1 MHKDII
7 SKFKIFMDAQSRPFY
22 FYKHLVFIR
31 LNGISMMVISLLI
44 AFSLIIGSCNL
55 FDGKKNNEKDAIPP
69 YPLPAGE
76 KLDAAEVNQL
86 KENCTAWYDS
96 ILKNSGFNGAVLV
109 AKKGTIVFEKYQGLA
124 HLEGEDKIN
133 EQTSFHIASVSKTF
147 TAMAVL
153 KLFEEKKLSID
164 DEFSKYFP
172 TFNYP
177 GVTIRTLLSHRSGL
191 PNYVYF
197 IDEIGWDKNVFVKNQ
212 DVFNI
217 LVDRKNELKN
227 ITPPNRHF
235 SYCNTNYAL
244 LALLIEKLS
253 NSTYPQFIKKYI
265 FDPLQMTHSFVYTQL
280 DSSRITPSYD
290 WRGQPIPFNQ
300 LDMVYGDKNIYSTVE
315 DLLKWDRLL
324 STNLFLSTS
333 SLKEAYTPYSNEK
346 AGIKN
351 YGLGWRMNIYP
362 DGKKTIFHNGW
373 WHGNNAS
380 FIRLIDEDATIIV
393 LGNRYN
399 RGIYK
404 SKLLIKLFDK
414 IHNPS
419 EEDEGENPLRP
430 VAPNK

>member
-1 MHKDII
+1 
-7 SKFKIFMDAQSRPFY
+7 MDAPLRPFY
-22 FYKHLVFIR
+22 SYNQPIVIR
-31 LNGISMMVISLLI
+31 MNGFSMLFGNLIALSLL
-44 AFSLIIGSCNL
+44 IGSCNL
-55 FDGKKNNEKDAIPP
+55 FDGKKDNDKEAIPP
-69 YPLPAGE
+69 YQLPDNP
-76 KLDAAEVNQL
+76 KLDAAQTNRL
-86 KENCTAWYDS
+86 KQECTTWYDS
-96 ILKNSGFNGAVLV
+96 ILKKSGFNGAVLV
-109 AKKGTIVFEKYQGLA
+109 AKNGTIVFEKYQGLA
-124 HLEGEDKIN
+124 HLEGKDKVT
-133 EQTSFHIASVSKTF
+133 ETTSFHIASVSKTF

-153 KLFEEKKLSID
+153 KLFEEKRLSID

-177 GVTIRTLLSHRSGL
+177 GVTVRTLLNHRSGL

-290 WRGQPIPFNQ
+290 WRGQRIPFNQ
-300 LDMVYGDKNIYSTVE
+300 LDMVYGDKNIYSTVK
-315 DLLKWDRLL
+315 DLLKWDRLIR
-324 STNLFLSTS
+324 TNVFLSAS

-351 YGLGWRMNIYP
+351 YGLGWRMNLYP
-362 DGKKTIFHNGW
+362 DGKKIIFHNGW

-380 FIRLIDEDATIIV
+380 FIRVIEGDATIIV

-404 SKLLIKLFDK
+404 SKLLINLFDRA
-414 IHNPS
+414 HS
-419 EEDEGENPLRP
+419 ADEDDE
-430 VAPNK
+430 

>member
-1 MHKDII
+1 
-7 SKFKIFMDAQSRPFY
+7 MDAPLRPFY
-22 FYKHLVFIR
+22 SYNQPIVIR
-31 LNGISMMVISLLI
+31 MNGFSMLFGNLIALSLL
-44 AFSLIIGSCNL
+44 IGSCNL
-55 FDGKKNNEKDAIPP
+55 FDGKKDNDKEAIPP
-69 YPLPAGE
+69 YQLPDNP
-76 KLDAAEVNQL
+76 KLDAAQTNRL
-86 KENCTAWYDS
+86 KQECTTWYDS
-96 ILKNSGFNGAVLV
+96 ILKKSGFNGAVLV
-109 AKKGTIVFEKYQGLA
+109 AKNGTIVFEKYQGLA
-124 HLEGEDKIN
+124 HLEGKDKVTETI
-133 EQTSFHIASVSKTF
+133 SFHIASVSKTF

-153 KLFEEKKLSID
+153 KLFEEKRLSID

-177 GVTIRTLLSHRSGL
+177 GVTVRTLLNHRSGL

-290 WRGQPIPFNQ
+290 WRGQRIPFNQ
-300 LDMVYGDKNIYSTVE
+300 LDMVYGDKNIYSTVK
-315 DLLKWDRLL
+315 DLLKWDRLIR
-324 STNLFLSTS
+324 TNVFLSAS

-351 YGLGWRMNIYP
+351 YGLGWRMNLYP
-362 DGKKTIFHNGW
+362 DGKKIIFHNGW

-380 FIRLIDEDATIIV
+380 FIRVIEGDATIIV

-404 SKLLIKLFDK
+404 SKLLINLFDRA
-414 IHNPS
+414 HS
-419 EEDEGENPLRP
+419 AAEDDE
-430 VAPNK
+430 

>member
-1 MHKDII
+1 
-7 SKFKIFMDAQSRPFY
+7 MDAPLRPFY
-22 FYKHLVFIR
+22 SYNQPIVIR
-31 LNGISMMVISLLI
+31 MNGFSMLFGNLIALSLL
-44 AFSLIIGSCNL
+44 IGSCNL
-55 FDGKKNNEKDAIPP
+55 FDGKKDNDKEAIPP
-69 YPLPAGE
+69 YQLPDNP
-76 KLDAAEVNQL
+76 KLDAAQTNRL
-86 KENCTAWYDS
+86 KQECTTWYDS
-96 ILKNSGFNGAVLV
+96 ILKKSGFNGAVLV
-109 AKKGTIVFEKYQGLA
+109 AKNGTIVFEKYQGLA
-124 HLEGEDKIN
+124 HLEGKDKVT
-133 EQTSFHIASVSKTF
+133 ETTSFHIASVSKTF

-153 KLFEEKKLSID
+153 KLFEEKRLSID

-177 GVTIRTLLSHRSGL
+177 GVTVRTLLNHRSGL

-290 WRGQPIPFNQ
+290 WRGQRIPFNQ
-300 LDMVYGDKNIYSTVE
+300 LDMVYGDKNIYSTVK
-315 DLLKWDRLL
+315 DLLKWDRLIR
-324 STNLFLSTS
+324 TNVFLSAS

-351 YGLGWRMNIYP
+351 YGLGWRMNLYP
-362 DGKKTIFHNGW
+362 DGKKIIFHNGW

-380 FIRLIDEDATIIV
+380 FIRVIEGDATIIV

-404 SKLLIKLFDK
+404 SKLLINLFDRA
-414 IHNPS
+414 HS
-419 EEDEGENPLRP
+419 AAEDDE
-430 VAPNK
+430 

>member
-1 MHKDII
+1 
-7 SKFKIFMDAQSRPFY
+7 MDAPLRPFY
-22 FYKHLVFIR
+22 SYNQPIVIR
-31 LNGISMMVISLLI
+31 MNGFSMLFGNLIALSLL
-44 AFSLIIGSCNL
+44 IGSCNL
-55 FDGKKNNEKDAIPP
+55 FDGKKDNDKEAIPP
-69 YPLPAGE
+69 YQLPDNP
-76 KLDAAEVNQL
+76 KLDAAQTNRL
-86 KENCTAWYDS
+86 KQECTTWYDS
-96 ILKNSGFNGAVLV
+96 ILKKSGFNGAVLV
-109 AKKGTIVFEKYQGLA
+109 AKNGTIVFEKYQGLA
-124 HLEGEDKIN
+124 HLEGKDKVT
-133 EQTSFHIASVSKTF
+133 ETTSFHIASVSKTF

-153 KLFEEKKLSID
+153 KLFEEKRLLID

-177 GVTIRTLLSHRSGL
+177 GVTVRTLLNHRSGL

-290 WRGQPIPFNQ
+290 WRGQRIPFNQ
-300 LDMVYGDKNIYSTVE
+300 LDMVYGDKNIYSTVK
-315 DLLKWDRLL
+315 DLLKWDRLIR
-324 STNLFLSTS
+324 TNVFLSAS

-351 YGLGWRMNIYP
+351 YGLGWRMNLYP
-362 DGKKTIFHNGW
+362 DGKKIIFHNGW

-380 FIRLIDEDATIIV
+380 FIRVIEGDATIIV

-404 SKLLIKLFDK
+404 SKLLINLFDRA
-414 IHNPS
+414 HS
-419 EEDEGENPLRP
+419 AAEDDE
-430 VAPNK
+430 